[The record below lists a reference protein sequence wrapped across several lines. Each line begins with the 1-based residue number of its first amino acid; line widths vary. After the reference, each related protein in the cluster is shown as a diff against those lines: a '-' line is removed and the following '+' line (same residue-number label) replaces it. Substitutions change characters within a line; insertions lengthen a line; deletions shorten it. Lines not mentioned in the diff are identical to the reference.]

1 MVCEHQR
8 SVLFRSFSSCD
19 DARDLVLVAHSAD
32 IIRIV
37 VFGAVLVVH
46 GFECFECCGNNSTI
60 SLRGLESGTDMSV
73 G

>member
-37 VFGAVLVVH
+37 VFGAVFGGTYVL
-46 GFECFECCGNNSTI
+46 GFGLTDT
-60 SLRGLESGTDMSV
+60 LRRWDS
-73 G
+73 